1 MAKKERSPKT
11 HRKTNE
17 DGTPDRTGMARVELN
32 DDEREQKGRDL
43 ASVCKQLEK
52 HVTEKH
58 EFNKRKN
65 GEIRDLEEQVNERS
79 DEVDTGKQWVP
90 SQLALAE

>member
-17 DGTPDRTGMARVELN
+17 DGTPDRTGMAQTALG

-43 ASVCKQLEK
+43 ASVCKRLEK

-65 GEIRDLEEQVNERS
+65 GEIRDLEEQVKELS
-79 DEVDTGKQWVP
+79 EEIDTGMQWVP
-90 SQLALAE
+90 SQLVLAE